1 MEFKTGALKNDCEAI
16 TDNNR
21 DDIFL
26 HQLLKLGEMMMCAG
40 AEINRV
46 EDTITRMGRAYGAV
60 KMNVFA
66 ITSSIIIT
74 MTLFGG
80 REVTQ
85 TRRIRKPPGAD
96 FMKLEALNELSRKYC
111 TAPMDIGELK
121 AALQKIQQEKSKK
134 VFLFLGSALAGGS
147 FALFFGGKI
156 PDGAAAA
163 FFGLIICFMQLSFEK
178 FCLNKVIFN
187 LICSLIVGL
196 GICAAAKIFPVFHAD
211 KIMIGDIML
220 LIPGVAMTNAVR
232 DILIG
237 DTISGI
243 MKLTETMLWSV
254 SLACGFMVSILL
266 IGI

>member
-1 MEFKTGALKNDCEAI
+1 MGIKTYAIKNNYKTI
-16 TDNNR
+16 MRNNEY
-21 DDIFL
+21 DIFL

-60 KMNVFA
+60 KMNVFV

-74 MTLFGG
+74 MALPDGQ
-80 REVTQ
+80 EVTQ
-85 TRRIRKPPGAD
+85 TRRVRKPPGAD
-96 FMKLEALNELSRKYC
+96 FMKLEALNDLSRKYC
-111 TAPMDIGELK
+111 AAPMAIDELRTS
-121 AALQKIQQEKSKK
+121 LQKIQQEKSKK
-134 VFLFLGSALAGGS
+134 VFLFFGSALAGGS

-156 PDGAAAA
+156 LDGAAAA
-163 FFGLIICFMQLSFEK
+163 FFGLLICFMQLSFER
-178 FCLNKVIFN
+178 FCMNKVIFN
-187 LICSLIVGL
+187 LICSLVIGL

-243 MKLTETMLWSV
+243 MKLTETVLWSA
-254 SLACGFMVSILL
+254 SLACGFMVAILL
-266 IGI
+266 VGI